1 MRTSRAFTLIE
12 LLVVLAIIAVLVG
25 LLLPAVQKVRE
36 AAHRMECTNHLKQ
49 LGIALHHYHDSHGC
63 LPPGMLSSGS
73 NVTNAETTG
82 FTFLLPHLEQGNL
95 HRLYD
100 FQKPWFDQANAQ
112 AVGTEVKVFFCPS
125 NRTSGTMDLGAL
137 AKEWSTSLPPRVAMT
152 DYAFCRG
159 ANGALHQ
166 DATLIP
172 LEARGVFNLAEFGDP
187 KAGLRFAQ
195 ITDGLSSTF
204 AIGDATGGHSSYLI
218 RDLAN
223 PTQAAVNTLSGQP
236 AAADQSWS
244 GAGFGLPSHPWY
256 ASIFA
261 VTAQYGVGPNPR
273 DEPMN
278 RRLVTPSIYSEDSR
292 GDNLAGNDSLS
303 GFRSLHPGVCNFL
316 FCDGSVRSVQE
327 GVSPAVYR
335 ALSTYAGGE
344 VVE

>member
-12 LLVVLAIIAVLVG
+12 LLVVLGIIAVLLA
-25 LLLPAVQKVRE
+25 LLLPAVQRVRE

-63 LPPGMLSSGS
+63 LPPGTLSSEA

-82 FTFLLPHLEQGNL
+82 FTFLLPHLEQGNI
-95 HRLYD
+95 HQLYHFD
-100 FQKPWFDQANAQ
+100 KPWFDPANAQ
-112 AVGTEVKVFFCPS
+112 AVGVEVKVFFCPS
-125 NRTSGTMDLGAL
+125 NRSSGKMDLAAL
-137 AKEWSTSLPPRVAMT
+137 AKEWNTFLPPRVAMT

-166 DATLIP
+166 DANRIP
-172 LEARGVFNLAEFGDP
+172 LEARGVFNIGEFGDP
-187 KAGLRFAQ
+187 NAGLRFTQ

-204 AIGDATGGHSSYLI
+204 AMGDAVGGHDSYLI
-218 RDLAN
+218 RDRAN
-223 PTQAAVNTLSGQP
+223 PTQAAVNTLTGQP
-236 AAADQSWS
+236 AVADQSWS

-256 ASIFA
+256 ASVFA
-261 VTAQYGVGPNPR
+261 VTAQYGVGADPR

-278 RRLVTPSIYSEDSR
+278 RRLVTPSIYSEDNR

-303 GFRSLHPGVCNFL
+303 GFRSLHPGVSNFL

-327 GVSPAVYR
+327 GVRPVVYR

-344 VVE
+344 VTD